1 MKLKEDYITYE
12 TDGEQIMVCASGAFS
27 GMARSNK
34 TASFIIECLREDTTE
49 EKIVEKM
56 LEKYDAPKEIISADV
71 AKIIVKLREIGAIED

>member
-27 GMARSNK
+27 GLARSNK
-34 TASFIIECLREDTTE
+34 TASFIIDCLREDTTE
-49 EKIVEKM
+49 EAIVEKM

>member
-27 GMARSNK
+27 GLARSNK
-34 TASFIIECLREDTTE
+34 TASFIIDCLREDTTE
-49 EKIVEKM
+49 EAIVEKM
-56 LEKYDAPKEIISADV
+56 LKKYDAPKEIISADV